1 MLKTAIAASIVL
13 GLVSFASAMPMVSS
27 VDTASSLPVVK
38 AAVIVKK
45 VVRRPAMRRH
55 VVVKKTVIRR

>member
-13 GLVSFASAMPMVSS
+13 GSVSFASAMPMVSS
-27 VDTASSLPVVK
+27 VGAASTLPVVK

>member
-13 GLVSFASAMPMVSS
+13 GSVSFASAMPMASS
-27 VDTASSLPVVK
+27 VQTGASLPVVK

-45 VVRRPAMRRH
+45 VVRRPPVRRT
-55 VVVKKTVIRR
+55 VVRKTIIRR